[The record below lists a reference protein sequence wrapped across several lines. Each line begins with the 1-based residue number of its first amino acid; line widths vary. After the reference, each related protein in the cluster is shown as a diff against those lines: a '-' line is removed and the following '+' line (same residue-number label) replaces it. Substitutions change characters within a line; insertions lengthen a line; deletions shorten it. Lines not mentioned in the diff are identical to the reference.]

1 MSLKDRDP
9 SAATDHILKE
19 ETGSPSLLHLSMNL
33 FEGLASV
40 CSNRSSSDSRK
51 SFCLHFW
58 SVHQIAERMHIDQR
72 QQFIISKQ
80 KQGFLRFSTCPS
92 ISLKDADPSPATV
105 RHLNVETVFHL
116 ALDLS
121 LHFLGG
127 LASVSSNI
135 YNIYFL
141 WFLPRISTGR
151 ISNMSYQ
158 LTAIVRLGYR
168 SEFRNSWIV
177 EILTSFWWPV

>member
-1 MSLKDRDP
+1 MSLKDGDP
-9 SAATDHILKE
+9 SVATDHIVKV
-19 ETGSPSLLHLSMNL
+19 ETGSPSVLHLSMNL

-40 CSNRSSSDSRK
+40 CSNRSSSHSRN
-51 SFCLHFW
+51 SFCLGFW
-58 SVHQIAERMHIDQR
+58 SVHQIAERTDIDQR

-92 ISLKDADPSPATV
+92 ISLKDADPSAATV
-105 RHLNVETVFHL
+105 HHLNVETVFPL

-135 YNIYFL
+135 YNIYISCDICQEFL
-141 WFLPRISTGR
+141 QEE
-151 ISNMSYQ
+151 YQ
-158 LTAIVRLGYR
+158 TCHT
-168 SEFRNSWIV
+168 N
-177 EILTSFWWPV
+177 